1 MKYQPS
7 ADRYSK
13 MQYKY
18 CGNSGLLL
26 PRISLGLWHNFG
38 SVDDFGV
45 ATDMIKYA
53 FDSGVTHFDLA
64 NNYGPVPGSAE
75 INFGKILKE
84 HFQGYRDELIISSK
98 AGHEMWN
105 GPYGGNSSRKNLMA
119 SIDQSLCRTG
129 LDYFDIFYSHR
140 YDGVTPVEETMQ
152 ALIDIVKQ
160 GKALYVGISK
170 YPPMQAKVAYEIL
183 RSAGVPCLI
192 SQYRYSMF
200 DRAVEEEVLPLAAE
214 QGSGFIAFS
223 PLAQG
228 LLPAEVTKVG
238 VTTQKRQNSML
249 MVFSLYDETD
259 SYNIEF
265 IENYANIN
273 LIPEIKRVKG
283 VGDANVL
290 GQDYSMRIWLKPDV
304 MAQYKLI
311 PTDVSAA
318 LAEQNIEAAPGQFGE
333 RGNQTFQYTIRYKG
347 RLQQTTEFEDIVIK
361 ALPDGNVLRLGDV
374 ADIELGRLAY
384 TFNNMVNGH
393 KAVSCIVY
401 QMAGTNATE
410 TISNLEEVL
419 AKAQESLPTG
429 LNINI
434 AQNAN
439 DFLFASIH
447 EVIKTL
453 IEAFVLVFIVVYI
466 FLQDMR
472 STLIPAIAI
481 PVALVAT
488 FFVLKLIGFSV
499 NLLTLSAMVLAIAIV
514 VDDAIVVVEGVHAKL
529 DQGYKS
535 SREASIDAMSELGG
549 AIVSITLV
557 MMSVFIPVSF
567 MGGTAGNSI
576 ASSVL
581 PWLLLSVS
589 RP

>member
-84 HFQGYRDELIISSK
+84 NFQGYRDELIISSK

-228 LLPAEVTKVG
+228 LKVDQVTEDKVEKARRLNEVAVRRGQTLAE
-238 VTTQKRQNSML
+238 M
-249 MVFSLYDETD
+249 
-259 SYNIEF
+259 
-265 IENYANIN
+265 
-273 LIPEIKRVKG
+273 
-283 VGDANVL
+283 
-290 GQDYSMRIWLKPDV
+290 
-304 MAQYKLI
+304 
-311 PTDVSAA
+311 A
-318 LAEQNIEAAPGQFGE
+318 LAW
-333 RGNQTFQYTIRYKG
+333 
-347 RLQQTTEFEDIVIK
+347 
-361 ALPDGNVLRLGDV
+361 
-374 ADIELGRLAY
+374 
-384 TFNNMVNGH
+384 
-393 KAVSCIVY
+393 
-401 QMAGTNATE
+401 
-410 TISNLEEVL
+410 
-419 AKAQESLPTG
+419 
-429 LNINI
+429 
-434 AQNAN
+434 
-439 DFLFASIH
+439 
-447 EVIKTL
+447 
-453 IEAFVLVFIVVYI
+453 
-466 FLQDMR
+466 
-472 STLIPAIAI
+472 
-481 PVALVAT
+481 
-488 FFVLKLIGFSV
+488 VLKDERMTSV
-499 NLLTLSAMVLAIAIV
+499 IV
-514 VDDAIVVVEGVHAKL
+514 G
-529 DQGYKS
+529 
-535 SREASIDAMSELGG
+535 
-549 AIVSITLV
+549 
-557 MMSVFIPVSF
+557 
-567 MGGTAGNSI
+567 
-576 ASSVL
+576 ASSVKQL
-581 PWLLLSVS
+581 ADNLHALDNLAFTDAELTEIEGIL
-589 RP
+589 RL

>member
-84 HFQGYRDELIISSK
+84 NFQGYRDELIISSK

-228 LLPAEVTKVG
+228 LLTNKYLHG
-238 VTTQKRQNSML
+238 
-249 MVFSLYDETD
+249 
-259 SYNIEF
+259 
-265 IENYANIN
+265 
-273 LIPEIKRVKG
+273 IPEHSRAARATGFLKVDQVTEDKVEKARRLNEVAVRRGQTLANKLLGLTMSDDTLIVGTSGRYEFKNKG
-283 VGDANVL
+283 INVYL
-290 GQDYSMRIWLKPDV
+290 ESLNRLTRDKNLK
-304 MAQYKLI
+304 K
-311 PTDVSAA
+311 
-318 LAEQNIEAAPGQFGE
+318 
-333 RGNQTFQYTIRYKG
+333 
-347 RLQQTTEFEDIVIK
+347 
-361 ALPDGNVLRLGDV
+361 
-374 ADIELGRLAY
+374 
-384 TFNNMVNGH
+384 
-393 KAVSCIVY
+393 
-401 QMAGTNATE
+401 
-410 TISNLEEVL
+410 EVL
-419 AKAQESLPTG
+419 AFINVPGWVGDPREDLVERLKSKENFTTPLECPFITHWLHNMSHDQVLDMMKYLGMSNSAESKVKVIFVPCYLDGKDGILNLEYYDLVLGNDLSVYPSYYEPWGYTPLESVAFHVPTITTDLAGFG
-429 LNINI
+429 LWVNSLKGRYSELK
-434 AQNAN
+434 
-439 DFLFASIH
+439 DGVKVIH
-447 EVIKTL
+447 RSDYNYSEVADVIKDTISEFSGL
-453 IEAFVLVFIVVYI
+453 PENTIKTVRKNAADIAEKALWKHFIKYYYEAY
-466 FLQDMR
+466 D
-472 STLIPAIAI
+472 IALRKARI
-481 PVALVAT
+481 RQ
-488 FFVLKLIGFSV
+488 
-499 NLLTLSAMVLAIAIV
+499 LS
-514 VDDAIVVVEGVHAKL
+514 
-529 DQGYKS
+529 
-535 SREASIDAMSELGG
+535 
-549 AIVSITLV
+549 
-557 MMSVFIPVSF
+557 
-567 MGGTAGNSI
+567 
-576 ASSVL
+576 
-581 PWLLLSVS
+581 
-589 RP
+589 